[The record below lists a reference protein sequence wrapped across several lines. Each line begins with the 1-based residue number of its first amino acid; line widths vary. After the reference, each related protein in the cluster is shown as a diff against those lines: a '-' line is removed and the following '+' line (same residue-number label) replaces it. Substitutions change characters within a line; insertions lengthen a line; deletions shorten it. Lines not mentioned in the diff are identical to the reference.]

1 MSLAI
6 ILVKRFLAYEQSTLI
21 YYMLNCSNCLVC
33 KNTLQCK
40 CGLARDDGHLAGSY
54 FIGCHINKLFCDILT
69 AQNCLLGEYMT
80 DKKSHHIG
88 TLSPEMALLG
98 LLYKEAGHGYDL
110 HRTVNADLGQVWHL
124 SQSQAY
130 AILKRLEAQGDISV
144 EKIPQEKLPSRQL
157 LQMTE
162 QGRQNFLDWLNAP
175 SGGGTRA
182 IRMEFITRLYFLK
195 KYFPKKITKAFEQQ
209 RAEADTH
216 IQRLEA
222 TLAELPAE
230 QIYNR
235 MSLEMRLKQLKFA
248 LEWLDESQKNFL

>member
-1 MSLAI
+1 
-6 ILVKRFLAYEQSTLI
+6 
-21 YYMLNCSNCLVC
+21 
-33 KNTLQCK
+33 
-40 CGLARDDGHLAGSY
+40 
-54 FIGCHINKLFCDILT
+54 
-69 AQNCLLGEYMT
+69 MT
-80 DKKSHHIG
+80 DKKPHHIG

-98 LLYKEAGHGYDL
+98 LLYKQPGHGYDL

-130 AILKRLEAQGDISV
+130 AILKRLEAQGDISA

-162 QGRQNFLDWLNAP
+162 QGRKNFLGWLDAP
-175 SGGGTRA
+175 SGGSTRA

-195 KYFPKKITKAFEQQ
+195 KYFPKKITRAFEQQ
-209 RAEADTH
+209 RTEADTH
-216 IQRLEA
+216 IQRLESI
-222 TLAELPAE
+222 LAELPAD

-235 MSLEMRLKQLKFA
+235 MSLEMRLKQLKFV

>member
-1 MSLAI
+1 
-6 ILVKRFLAYEQSTLI
+6 
-21 YYMLNCSNCLVC
+21 
-33 KNTLQCK
+33 
-40 CGLARDDGHLAGSY
+40 
-54 FIGCHINKLFCDILT
+54 
-69 AQNCLLGEYMT
+69 MT
-80 DKKSHHIG
+80 DKKPHHIG

-110 HRTVNADLGQVWHL
+110 HRTVNSDLGQVWHL

-144 EKIPQEKLPSRQL
+144 EKIPQEKLPSRQS

-175 SGGGTRA
+175 SGGSTRA

-195 KYFPKKITKAFEQQ
+195 KFFPKKITKAFEQQ

-216 IQRLEA
+216 IQRLKA
-222 TLAELPAE
+222 TLAQLPPE

-235 MSLEMRLKQLKFA
+235 MSLEMRLKQLKFV
-248 LEWLDESQKNFL
+248 LEWLDGSQKYFK

>member
-1 MSLAI
+1 
-6 ILVKRFLAYEQSTLI
+6 
-21 YYMLNCSNCLVC
+21 
-33 KNTLQCK
+33 
-40 CGLARDDGHLAGSY
+40 
-54 FIGCHINKLFCDILT
+54 
-69 AQNCLLGEYMT
+69 MT
-80 DKKSHHIG
+80 DKKPHHIG

-110 HRTVNADLGQVWHL
+110 HRTVNADLGHVWHL

-157 LQMTE
+157 LKMTE
-162 QGRQNFLDWLNAP
+162 QGRKNFLDWLNAP
-175 SGGGTRA
+175 SGGSTRA

-222 TLAELPAE
+222 TLKELPAE
-230 QIYNR
+230 HIYNR
-235 MSLEMRLKQLKFA
+235 MSLDMRLKQLKFV
-248 LEWLDESQKNFL
+248 LEWLDESQKYFK